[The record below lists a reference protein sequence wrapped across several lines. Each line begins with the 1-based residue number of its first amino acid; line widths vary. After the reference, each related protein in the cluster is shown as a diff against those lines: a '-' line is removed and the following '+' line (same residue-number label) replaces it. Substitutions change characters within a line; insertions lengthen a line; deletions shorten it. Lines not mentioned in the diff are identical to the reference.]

1 MANFKI
7 YTKTG
12 DTGQTSLVGGT
23 RISKDHKRIETYGTV
38 DELNA
43 FVGVLNDQLTNQE
56 IKDNLLRIQNKLFVL
71 GSLIAYDGSK
81 NVKLAELKEE
91 EIFFLEDEMDKMDE
105 LLPALKSF
113 VLPGGHPQ
121 VSACHVCR
129 VVCRRAERQ
138 LIGLSKEVE
147 IADLHIKYLNRLSD
161 YFFMLSRRLSQII
174 GIEEMLWKP

>member
-1 MANFKI
+1 MGKFKI

-12 DTGQTSLVGGT
+12 DAGQTSLVGGT
-23 RISKDHKRIETYGTV
+23 RIDKDHKRIETYGTV

-43 FVGVLNDQLTNQE
+43 FVAVLGDQLSDQE
-56 IKDNLLRIQNKLFVL
+56 IRNNLLRIQNKLFVL
-71 GSLIAYDGSK
+71 GSLIANDESK
-81 NVKLAELKEE
+81 NIKLPELQENEIVFLEE
-91 EIFFLEDEMDKMDE
+91 EIDKMDE

-138 LIGLSKEVE
+138 LIGLAKEASVNN
-147 IADLHIKYLNRLSD
+147 LYIKYLNRLSD
-161 YFFMLSRRLSQII
+161 YFFVLARRLSQIN
-174 GIEEMLWKP
+174 GVEETPWNP